1 MWAGSMASMF
11 GRRRLEEDD
20 GTHEFHA
27 LNTLL
32 LVVVLGLCI
41 LSAYLIKKYR
51 FYFMPESSAALCVG
65 LVVGGIARLIT
76 HSDEE
81 LDFLSFDPEMFFF
94 MLLPPIIFEAGY
106 TLRRKNFFRNLG
118 TICLF
123 AVIGTLVSTF
133 VVGYLTYALAR
144 AGLVDVDATNP
155 MEALLFGALISAVD
169 PVATLS
175 IMGSPELNCDPLLYS
190 LVFGES
196 VLNDAVAIVLF
207 RTFYNYY
214 EEGKELDQSKIP
226 VALFE
231 FLGVSVGS
239 VVIGLAT
246 GLICSYIFRHTRIR
260 DYPKYEISLLF
271 LFAYG
276 AYALAESIE
285 LSGIMAL
292 FFCGVVLAHYNS
304 YNLSKTSQT
313 TAEEIF
319 QALSTVAE
327 SFVFMYMGMGFFTG
341 RFKVWDLRFVVLA
354 VLFCLLGRALHVF
367 PLSWLSNATRRLQ
380 IPPKMQVVIW
390 FAGLRGAIA
399 FALSQNMPGP
409 HKDIYETTT
418 LSIVI
423 FTTVVCGGLTEPML
437 RHAGM
442 KRAHG
447 EPSPL
452 DDDDD
457 QVRAPLNPGAY
468 ELLEVG
474 SGDGAAGRG
483 DARATRTVRGLQAMF
498 REIDNR
504 YLKPMF
510 GGQMPGAR
518 RAEAEAPSENAPKR
532 YPPKRLPNA
541 QRPP

>member
-1 MWAGSMASMF
+1 ML
-11 GRRRLEEDD
+11 GRRLDEDD

-32 LVVVLGLCI
+32 LVVVLGLCL

-81 LDFLSFDPEMFFF
+81 LDFLSFSPELFFF
-94 MLLPPIIFEAGY
+94 LLLPPIIFEAGY

-118 TICLF
+118 TITMY
-123 AVIGTLVSTF
+123 AVVGTLISTF
-133 VVGYLTYALAR
+133 VVGYFTYACAR
-144 AGLVDVDATNP
+144 AGIVDVDATNP

-214 EEGKELDQSKIP
+214 EEGAELDQSKIP

-231 FLGVSVGS
+231 FLFVTIGSILMGV
-239 VVIGLAT
+239 AT
-246 GLICSYIFRHTRIR
+246 GLICSYLFRHTRIR

-292 FFCGVVLAHYNS
+292 FFCGIVLAHYNS

-319 QALSTVAE
+319 AALSTVAE

-341 RFKVWDLRFVVLA
+341 RFKTWGVRRPFL
-354 VLFCLLGRALHVF
+354 VLFAA
-367 PLSWLSNATRRLQ
+367 PRR
-380 IPPKMQVVIW
+380 
-390 FAGLRGAIA
+390 R
-399 FALSQNMPGP
+399 
-409 HKDIYETTT
+409 
-418 LSIVI
+418 
-423 FTTVVCGGLTEPML
+423 
-437 RHAGM
+437 R
-442 KRAHG
+442 
-447 EPSPL
+447 
-452 DDDDD
+452 
-457 QVRAPLNPGAY
+457 
-468 ELLEVG
+468 
-474 SGDGAAGRG
+474 RG
-483 DARATRTVRGLQAMF
+483 DAIAAPGVNQRVAHTQVGPHFCGAGHRLLSFRADPERLPVVVHVQFSKKTKNPLEDAGGDLVRRVTRRHRVRAVAEHARPAQGRLRDHDFIHSDLYHGRVWWVDGA
-498 REIDNR
+498 DAA
-504 YLKPMF
+504 
-510 GGQMPGAR
+510 AR
-518 RAEAEAPSENAPKR
+518 RHEAR
-532 YPPKRLPNA
+532 DRRRLG
-541 QRPP
+541 R

>member
-1 MWAGSMASMF
+1 MFPWAEG
-11 GRRRLEEDD
+11 RRLEQDD
-20 GTHEFHA
+20 GEHEFHA

-81 LDFLSFDPEMFFF
+81 LNFLSFQPELFFF

-118 TICLF
+118 TITAY
-123 AVIGTLVSTF
+123 AVFGTVVSTF
-133 VVGYLTYALAR
+133 VVGYLTFACGK
-144 AGLVDVDATNP
+144 AGIIDIDGTNP
-155 MEALLFGALISAVD
+155 MEALLFGGALISAVD

-214 EEGKELDQSKIP
+214 EEGEELDQSKIP
-226 VALFE
+226 VALVE
-231 FLGVSVGS
+231 FLGVSLGS
-239 VVIGLAT
+239 VFIGVIT

-292 FFCGVVLAHYNS
+292 FFCGIVLAHYNS
-304 YNLSKTSQT
+304 YNLSKTSQV

-319 QALSTVAE
+319 SALSTVAE

-341 RFKVWDLRFVVLA
+341 RFKSWDGTFIFLA
-354 VLFCLLGRALHVF
+354 ILFCSFARACNVF
-367 PLSWLSNATRRLQ
+367 PLSFLSNATRSVK
-380 IPPKMQVVIW
+380 IPLRMQLVIW

-409 HKDIYETTT
+409 PQGRGRRRRGPGP
-418 LSIVI
+418 
-423 FTTVVCGGLTEPML
+423 GGL
-437 RHAGM
+437 GI
-442 KRAHG
+442 HG
-447 EPSPL
+447 
-452 DDDDD
+452 
-457 QVRAPLNPGAY
+457 AW
-468 ELLEVG
+468 
-474 SGDGAAGRG
+474 
-483 DARATRTVRGLQAMF
+483 

-504 YLKPMF
+504 YFKPMF
-510 GGQMPGAR
+510 GGQMPGSADDG
-518 RAEAEAPSENAPKR
+518 EDAPEGIKR
-532 YPPKRLPNA
+532 HPPKRLPPR
-541 QRPP
+541 RPPVQPEPAGAAPRIAAL